1 MALSLSTARRLRAGG
16 LAWTPALR
24 DCFGIPVPVNILG
37 RVIGDAT
44 RFRAVKDG
52 TQVQITRAD

>member
-1 MALSLSTARRLRAGG
+1 MSTAQRLKAAG

-52 TQVQITRAD
+52 TQVQIIRAD